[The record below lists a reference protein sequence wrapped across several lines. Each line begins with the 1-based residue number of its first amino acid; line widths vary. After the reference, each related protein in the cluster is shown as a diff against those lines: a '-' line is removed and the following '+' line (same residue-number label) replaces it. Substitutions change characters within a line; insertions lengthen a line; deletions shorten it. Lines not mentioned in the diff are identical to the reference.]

1 MGRPRPL
8 FIFVLFNRNQ
18 RDSNSDFWVE
28 GEYADHKTTT
38 FRHSFFCSLC
48 QLISFWMSTLAV
60 FWQQLYRLSSYF
72 LPSDHVSIWRLLSL
86 SHTYH
91 CTYLSLSVI
100 QAILLYLK
108 LIDAM
113 YLPTSLSRFHTSNPS
128 LFETYRRHVPTDL
141 SLSLSYKQFFS
152 I

>member
-1 MGRPRPL
+1 MGRPRPR

-113 YLPTSLSRFHTSNPS
+113 YLPTYLP
-128 LFETYRRHVPTDL
+128 L
-141 SLSLSYKQFFS
+141 SLAFIQTILLYLIPRLTQTHNHSSHF
-152 I
+152 